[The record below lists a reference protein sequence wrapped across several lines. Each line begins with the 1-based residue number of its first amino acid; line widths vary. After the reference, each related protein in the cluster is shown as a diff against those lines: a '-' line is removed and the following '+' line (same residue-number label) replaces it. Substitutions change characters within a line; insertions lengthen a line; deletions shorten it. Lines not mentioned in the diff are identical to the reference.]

1 MVAKIN
7 VGNSLHGALAYNGQK
22 VNEGEGKLLAS
33 NKIFDNGT
41 GTVDIDRATAD
52 FERYLPAR
60 MRTEKPVIHI
70 SLNPHP
76 EDKLTDTEL
85 TDIAREYME
94 KIGYGNQPYIVFKH
108 EDIDRHHLH
117 IVSIRVGEDG
127 KRLNNDYI
135 HRRSK
140 RATNALEK
148 EYGLHT
154 SGNDRQRLET
164 EALHKVDASGGNVKR
179 QVGNVLKAI
188 SETYRFQSL
197 GEYRALLS
205 LYNIT
210 VEEARGEVNGREY
223 RGFVYSATDDAGIKV
238 GNPLKASRFG
248 KHAGYDTFDK
258 WCAASKA
265 EIKEKELALR
275 TKTAILSTLWQASGK
290 EELVRVL
297 KSKGIDTVLRE
308 TDTGRIYGA
317 TFIDH
322 NTGCVLNGSRMGK
335 ELSANALQE
344 WIVASNSPTPTG
356 IGTTAPQQHTGER
369 EPFTPTVSQ
378 SHEPGEDSMTGGMFD
393 LSVASGTDPE
403 EEAFRR
409 NMQRK
414 KKKKKGRGI

>member
-7 VGNSLHGALAYNGQK
+7 VGSSLYGALAYNGEK
-22 VNEGEGKLLAS
+22 VNEGEGKLLLS
-33 NKIFDNGT
+33 NKVFDNGT
-41 GTVDIDRATAD
+41 GTMDIARATAD

-76 EDKLTDTEL
+76 DDKLTDTEL
-85 TDIAREYME
+85 SDIAREYME
-94 KIGYGNQPYIVFKH
+94 KIGYGEQPFVVFKH
-108 EDIDRHHLH
+108 EDIGRHHLH
-117 IVSIRVGEDG
+117 IVSIRVGQDG

-140 RATNALEK
+140 RATNALEQK
-148 EYGLHT
+148 YGLHP
-154 SGNDRQRLET
+154 SGNNRQRQEQG
-164 EALHKVDASGGNVKR
+164 ALCKVDVAQGNVKR
-179 QVGNVLKAI
+179 QVGNVLKAL
-188 SETYRFQSL
+188 SGNYRFQSL

-210 VEEARGEVNGREY
+210 VEEARGEIRGTEY
-223 RGFVYSATDDAGIKV
+223 RGFVYSATDDKGEKA

-248 KHAGYDTFDK
+248 KYAGCDAFDAR
-258 WCAASKA
+258 CATSKE
-265 EIKEKELALR
+265 EIQKKELGKY
-275 TKTAILSTLWQASGK
+275 TKGK
-290 EELVRVL
+290 VLAAMRQSSNREELVEKL
-297 KSKGIDTVLRE
+297 KDKGVDVVLRE

-322 NTGCVLNGSRMGK
+322 QTGCVLNGSRMGK

-344 WIVASNSPTPTG
+344 WVEAHTPHPTTLIGVTLSPE
-356 IGTTAPQQHTGER
+356 PQADGRQPLVPHDRDTDESS
-369 EPFTPTVSQ
+369 V
-378 SHEPGEDSMTGGMFD
+378 TGGLFD
-393 LSVASGTDPE
+393 IPMAQGTDPE

-409 NMQRK
+409 QMQRK

>member
-1 MVAKIN
+1 MN
-7 VGNSLHGALAYNGQK
+7 VGTSLYGALAYNGQK
-22 VNEGEGKLLAS
+22 VNEGEGKLLLS

-41 GTVDIDRATAD
+41 GTVDIARTVAD

-60 MRTEKPVIHI
+60 MRTEKPVLHI
-70 SLNPHP
+70 SLNPSP

-85 TDIAREYME
+85 CDIAREYME
-94 KIGYGNQPYIVFKH
+94 KIGYGGQPYVVFKH

-117 IVSIRVGEDG
+117 IVSIRVGLDG
-127 KRLNNDYI
+127 KRIDNDYI

-148 EYGLHT
+148 KYGLHP
-154 SGNDRQRLET
+154 SGDRKQRQEQEILR
-164 EALHKVDASGGNVKR
+164 KVDVTGGNVKR
-179 QVGNVLKAI
+179 QVGNVLKAL
-188 SETYRFQSL
+188 SGNYRFQSL

-210 VEEARGEVNGREY
+210 VEEARGEVHGREY
-223 RGFVYSATDDAGIKV
+223 RGFVYAATDDKGNKV

-248 KHAGYDTFDK
+248 KYAGCDAFDAR
-258 WCAASKA
+258 CANSKD
-265 EIKEKELALR
+265 EIQKKELSKY
-275 TKTAILSTLWQASGK
+275 TKGKVLAAMRQASNK
-290 EELVRVL
+290 EVLVEKL
-297 KSKGIDTVLRE
+297 KDKGVDVVLRE

-344 WIVASNSPTPTG
+344 WVEAHTPHPTTLIGVTLSPE
-356 IGTTAPQQHTGER
+356 PQAEGRQ
-369 EPFTPTVSQ
+369 PFVPHRSE
-378 SHEPGEDSMTGGMFD
+378 SDEDSVTGGLFD
-393 LSVASGTDPE
+393 IPMAQGTDPE

-409 NMQRK
+409 RMQRK
-414 KKKKKGRGI
+414 KKKKRGRGI

>member
-7 VGNSLHGALAYNGQK
+7 IGNSLYGALSYNGQK
-22 VNEGEGKLLAS
+22 VNEGDGKLLATH
-33 NKIFDNGT
+33 KVFDT
-41 GTVDIDRATAD
+41 GDGKLDIARCMED
-52 FERYLPAR
+52 FKRYMPEQVRCENPIA
-60 MRTEKPVIHI
+60 HI

-76 EDKLTDTEL
+76 DDKPNDAEL
-85 TDIAREYME
+85 MNMAQEYLE
-94 KIGYGNQPYIVFKH
+94 KLGYGNQPYVVFKH

-117 IVSIRVGEDG
+117 IVTLNVDEKG
-127 KRLNNDYI
+127 KKLDDSYL

-148 EYGLHT
+148 KYGLHP
-154 SGNDRQRLET
+154 SGNSRQRLEQGV
-164 EALHKVDASGGNVKR
+164 LRKVDVSEGDVKR
-179 QVGNVLKAI
+179 QVGNVLKAL
-188 SETYRFQSL
+188 SENYRFQSL

-210 VEEARGEVNGREY
+210 VEEARGEVHGRQY
-223 RGFVYSATDDAGIKV
+223 RGFVYSATDGAGTKT

-248 KHAGYDTFDK
+248 KYAGYEAFDK
-258 WCAASKA
+258 WCAASRT
-265 EIKEKELALR
+265 EIKEKELAGR
-275 TKTAILSTLWQASGK
+275 TKAVILATLRQASGK
-290 EELVRVL
+290 DELVRLL

-322 NTGCVLNGSRMGK
+322 NTNCVLNGSRMGK

-344 WIVASNSPTPTG
+344 WAVAASSPIPTG
-356 IGTTAPQQHTGER
+356 IGTTALQQHTGEQ
-369 EPFTPTVSQ
+369 EPFVPFTRQV
-378 SHEPGEDSMTGGMFD
+378 HEPGEDSVTGGMFD

-409 NMQRK
+409 KMQRK

>member
-7 VGNSLHGALAYNGQK
+7 VGSSLYGALAYNGEK

-41 GTVDIDRATAD
+41 GGIDIARAMAD
-52 FERYLPAR
+52 FQRYLPER
-60 MRTEKPVIHI
+60 MRTEKHVMHI

-76 EDKLTDTEL
+76 DDKLTDTEL
-85 TDIAREYME
+85 ADIAREYME
-94 KIGYGNQPYIVFKH
+94 KIGYGEQPFVVFKH
-108 EDIDRHHLH
+108 EDISRQHLH
-117 IVSIRVGEDG
+117 IVSIRVGKDG

-140 RATNALEK
+140 RATDVLEK
-148 EYGLHT
+148 QYNLHP
-154 SGNDRQRLET
+154 SGSRRQRLEQG
-164 EALHKVDASGGNVKR
+164 ALHKVNAAEGNVKR

-188 SETYRFQSL
+188 SGNYRFQSL

-210 VEEARGEVNGREY
+210 VEEARGEVGGREY
-223 RGFVYSATDDAGIKV
+223 RGLVYSATDEKGDKV

-248 KHAGYDTFDK
+248 KYAGYDAFDK
-258 WCAASKA
+258 RCATSKT
-265 EIKEKELALR
+265 EIENKDLGKYTKGKVFAAMHQARSRKELVA
-275 TKTAILSTLWQASGK
+275 
-290 EELVRVL
+290 VL
-297 KSKGIDTVLRE
+297 KTKGVDVVFRE

-335 ELSANALQE
+335 ELSANALEQ
-344 WIVASNSPTPTG
+344 WVSMRKAQAADNPTSEPQSY
-356 IGTTAPQQHTGER
+356 APQQQ
-369 EPFTPTVSQ
+369 TP
-378 SHEPGEDSMTGGMFD
+378 HEQQPDGDTLVGGMLD
-393 LSVASGTDPE
+393 LSILPDGTDPE

-409 NMQRK
+409 KMQR